1 MRYHLERLAL
11 FALPDIEEGLD
22 DERAS
27 GLSSGTDRF
36 VGRRGRKDSIRGDF
50 SQEEKL
56 TFEAEETYGHEEKYG
71 FKDEDIRALLGR
83 RVPEQRLEIDNV
95 ERWKRADDGDGLNL
109 GRWLHEIR
117 KTGRGSLD
125 PMEHQ
130 DVQIPNSETQKLYNT
145 WQLLLEQQAQESVLL
160 PPSPPSSR
168 AAQDFEGG
176 DVERFRK
183 RKQGRQGPL
192 IRVVKAKT
200 AFLRKLTACD
210 ACRKRK
216 VKVGSSTLPVLLS
229 RFRIILTFILYLHSA
244 TIMTFDY
251 FRKST

>member
-27 GLSSGTDRF
+27 ELSSGTDRF

-56 TFEAEETYGHEEKYG
+56 RFEAETYGYAL
-71 FKDEDIRALLGR
+71 KDEHIHPLFR
-83 RVPEQRLEIDNV
+83 RKVPEQRLEIDNL
-95 ERWKRADDGDGLNL
+95 ERWKRVDDGDSLNL
-109 GRWLHEIR
+109 GPWLYEIR
-117 KTGRGSLD
+117 KTGRGPLD
-125 PMEHQ
+125 PMEDQ
-130 DVQIPNSETQKLYNT
+130 DVPFPTSEAQKLYNT

-192 IRVVKAKT
+192 IRVDKAKT

-210 ACRKRK
+210 ACRMRK
-216 VKVGSSTLPVLLS
+216 VKVGSGTLPVLLS